1 MASGSSES
9 ALLLDRAR
17 SGENSALCALFD
29 HYRDRLRRMVRL
41 RLDRRLSGTVSSD
54 AVLQV
59 TFQEVA
65 REFPQYTRDSTLPVF
80 LWLRQVTGQVLKGVH
95 RSQLGSRYGSDHQE
109 VSLHRGAL
117 PPASSI
123 SLAAQLLGKLSGA
136 GQEAQLAENRLIVQE
151 ALNSMDPL
159 DREVL
164 TLRHF
169 EHMNNEEVAQVLGL
183 SQGAASVRYV
193 KALKRI
199 REILTA
205 IPGLK
210 DQI

>member
-1 MASGSSES
+1 MSCGSSES
-9 ALLLDRAR
+9 ALLLDRALA
-17 SGENSALCALFD
+17 GENNALSALFD

-59 TFQEVA
+59 AFQEIA
-65 REFPQYTRDSTLPVF
+65 RRFPQYARDSTLPVF
-80 LWLRQVTGQVLKGVH
+80 LWLRQMTGQVLKAVH
-95 RSQLGSRYGSDHQE
+95 RTHLGTQHGSDEQE

-117 PPASSI
+117 PPASSL
-123 SLAAQLLGKLSGA
+123 SLAAQLLGKLTGA
-136 GQEAQLAENRLIVQE
+136 EQEAQLAEQRLIVQE

-169 EHMNNEEVAQVLGL
+169 EHMNNDEVAQVLSL
-183 SQGAASVRYV
+183 SKGAASIRYV

-199 REILTA
+199 REILTS
-205 IPGLK
+205 IPGFK